1 MNNYGNRESPG
12 PVVKTWAFTVVD
24 LCLITGQGTE
34 IPQAMQCCKKKNY
47 GSKLNFLLQISLSN
61 RVEGN
66 EKSIAILSC

>member
-34 IPQAMQCCKKKNY
+34 IPQAMQCCKKKKIMGAN
-47 GSKLNFLLQISLSN
+47 
-61 RVEGN
+61 
-66 EKSIAILSC
+66 